1 MEKKEEK
8 KKPSDKLGR
17 NICFDQEWEYFVLDV
32 CL

>member
-8 KKPSDKLGR
+8 KKPCDKLGR
-17 NICFDQEWEYFVLDV
+17 NICFDQEWEYFVFDV